1 MKKPFTKFVCDV
13 CGKEI
18 NVEDAMLQWLQIPT
32 EESEQQPFLEELEA
46 IHICCN
52 RKPCDSNYER
62 RALRE
67 SRDEQWNH
75 LEFFIGV
82 DGLDN
87 LLTFPM
93 ERKIPER
100 VQQDFLEIQR
110 RLMVPHYEEARRY
123 FSRAGEDYFVED
135 LDGYY
140 EGHKNWSQHTLKL
153 IIEKYSKE
161 DSF

>member
-1 MKKPFTKFVCDV
+1 MRNPYSRFICDV

-18 NVEDAMLQWLQIPT
+18 NVEDAMLQWLQTPT
-32 EESEQQPFLEELEA
+32 EESADHPFLEELEA

-52 RKPCDSNYER
+52 RKPCDSGYEQ

-67 SRDEQWNH
+67 KRHKQWDH
-75 LEFFIGV
+75 LDSFVGV
-82 DGLDN
+82 DGIDN

-93 ERKIPER
+93 ERKIPEK

-110 RLMVPHYEEARRY
+110 RLMIPHYEEARRY
-123 FSRAGEDYFVED
+123 FSRVGEDYFVEN
-135 LDGYY
+135 LNGYH
-140 EGHKNWSQHTLKL
+140 EGHKIWSQYTLKL
-153 IIEKYSKE
+153 IIEEYSKE